1 MSRQGLIVYCFYSID
16 QIYFISIFYV
26 FILDNNFFE
35 HVNELIHV
43 QIHLT
48 L

>member
-1 MSRQGLIVYCFYSID
+1 MSKQYLIVHCFYNID
-16 QIYFISIFYV
+16 QIYFISIFHV
-26 FILDNNFFE
+26 FILDNFFE
-35 HVNELIHV
+35 HANKLIHV